1 MLLFLLVGLF
11 LLRTAQRRLSSLL
24 LLKAPPRST
33 RVSGPSPQQAA

>member
-1 MLLFLLVGLF
+1 MLLFLLFGLF
-11 LLRTAQRRLSSLL
+11 LLRTAQRRLSSL